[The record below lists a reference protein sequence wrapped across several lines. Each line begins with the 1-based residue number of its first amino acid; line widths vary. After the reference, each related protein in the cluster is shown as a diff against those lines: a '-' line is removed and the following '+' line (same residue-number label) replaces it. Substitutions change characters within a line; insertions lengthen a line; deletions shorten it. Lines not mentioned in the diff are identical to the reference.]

1 MCTGFEP
8 VGNARKGQTILD
20 VVGETPIVRLN
31 RVGPENGVE
40 VWAKLEFFNPAGSV
54 KDRTALAMVTAA
66 EENGD
71 LRPGMTIVESTSG
84 NIGIGLAMVAAVRG
98 YRLVITMPEG
108 VSEERQ
114 KLLRAFGAEV
124 VLTSAYEGIRGSIAR
139 ANEIMREQAD
149 CFVPQQ
155 FENEANP
162 DVHRNTTAREI
173 LQQMDGPPDAFVAGV
188 GTGGTL
194 TGVGEVLKQAN
205 PETIVVAVEPRD
217 SAVLSGGEP
226 GPTEIDGL
234 GAGMVPPVLNMDV
247 IDRIVTVSNGE
258 ARRMAR
264 RLAREEGV
272 LSGISSGAAV
282 HASGEVARTLEP
294 GQRVLTIICDTGE
307 RYLGSFL
314 FE

>member
-84 NIGIGLAMVAAVRG
+84 NTGIGLAMVAAVRG

-162 DVHRNTTAREI
+162 DVHRNTTAREN
-173 LQQMDGPPDAFVAGV
+173 
-188 GTGGTL
+188 GTCRYCGCST
-194 TGVGEVLKQAN
+194 K
-205 PETIVVAVEPRD
+205 
-217 SAVLSGGEP
+217 SA
-226 GPTEIDGL
+226 T
-234 GAGMVPPVLNMDV
+234 
-247 IDRIVTVSNGE
+247 
-258 ARRMAR
+258 
-264 RLAREEGV
+264 
-272 LSGISSGAAV
+272 
-282 HASGEVARTLEP
+282 
-294 GQRVLTIICDTGE
+294 
-307 RYLGSFL
+307 
-314 FE
+314 

>member
-1 MCTGFEP
+1 
-8 VGNARKGQTILD
+8 
-20 VVGETPIVRLN
+20 
-31 RVGPENGVE
+31 
-40 VWAKLEFFNPAGSV
+40 
-54 KDRTALAMVTAA
+54 
-66 EENGD
+66 
-71 LRPGMTIVESTSG
+71 
-84 NIGIGLAMVAAVRG
+84 
-98 YRLVITMPEG
+98 
-108 VSEERQ
+108 
-114 KLLRAFGAEV
+114 
-124 VLTSAYEGIRGSIAR
+124 
-139 ANEIMREQAD
+139 MREQAD

-173 LQQMDGPPDAFVAGV
+173 LQQMDAPPDAFVAGV

-282 HASGEVARTLEP
+282 HASTEVARTLEP